1 MGSGIATVKGYAI
14 MATQDNTSARG
25 SQASAVPDT
34 DTQTRDLLILGGG
47 LVGMT
52 LALAAAKQ
60 GLSSHVVD
68 RADPADLTAEGFD
81 DRATAISTA
90 SWHLFENIGI
100 ADALEPFACPI
111 ASIAVTDQNKPGRL
125 DFTPDPGEGTLG
137 RMFPN
142 RRLRLALFE
151 AAAKEPLINWV
162 AKAEIARRERSEF
175 GVAVVLDDQNGAR
188 KLKGRL
194 MVGAEGRQSPTRE
207 EAGITIAKWDYHH
220 RAVIAGL
227 AHEKPHGNV
236 AWEIFYPPGPFALL
250 PLGDDADGTHRS
262 SLVWT
267 VSEADGNAVV
277 KLGERAFIAEV
288 QKRMGDVLGKV
299 TGVGPRSSWPLGFH
313 HTAKIT
319 GERLALVG
327 DAAHGIHPIAG
338 QGLNL
343 GLRDVGTLAE
353 VLADGARL
361 GLDPGDAQLLKRY
374 ENWRGLDS
382 FMVALATD
390 GLTRLFGV
398 PGTAASAVRRLGMSA
413 VQRTP
418 ALKGFFM
425 DEARGVSGN
434 LPDLLR
440 A

>member
-1 MGSGIATVKGYAI
+1 M
-14 MATQDNTSARG
+14 NTS
-25 SQASAVPDT
+25 DT
-34 DTQTRDLLILGGG
+34 ETRDSETRDLLILGGG

-60 GLSSHVVD
+60 GMTSHVID

-90 SWHLFENIGI
+90 SWHLFRNIGI
-100 ADALEPFACPI
+100 ADGLEPFACDI

-125 DFTPDPGEGTLG
+125 DFTPEPHEGTLG

-151 AAAKEPLINWV
+151 AAKDEPLINWV
-162 AKAEIARRERSEF
+162 SKAEVTERQRSDL
-175 GVAVVLDDQNGAR
+175 GVAAILADGR

-194 MVGAEGRQSPTRE
+194 MVAAEGRQSPTRD
-207 EAGITIAKWDYHH
+207 EAGITIAKWDYKH
-220 RAVIAGL
+220 RAIIAGL
-227 AHEKPHGNV
+227 THSKPHDNV
-236 AWEIFYPPGPFALL
+236 AWEIFYPAGPFALL
-250 PLGDDADGTHRS
+250 PMNDDPAGTHRS

-267 VSEADGNAVV
+267 VSEADGAGVM
-277 KLGERAFIAEV
+277 KLSDRAFMAEV
-288 QKRMGDVLGKV
+288 QKRMGGVLGDV
-299 TGVGPRSSWPLGFH
+299 TSVGARSSFPLGFH

-319 GERLALVG
+319 DTRLALIG
-327 DAAHGIHPIAG
+327 DAGHGIHPIAG

-343 GLRDVGTLAE
+343 GLRDVGALVE
-353 VLADGARL
+353 VLIEGARI
-361 GLDPGDAQLLKRY
+361 GLDPGDPELLKRY
-374 ENWRGLDS
+374 ETWRGLDS

-398 PGTAASAVRRLGMSA
+398 PGKTASAVRRLGMSA

-418 ALKGFFM
+418 VLKSFFM
-425 DEARGVSGN
+425 DEARGVSGD
-434 LPDLLR
+434 LPELLK

>member
-1 MGSGIATVKGYAI
+1 MTAT
-14 MATQDNTSARG
+14 TDN
-25 SQASAVPDT
+25 P
-34 DTQTRDLLILGGG
+34 RDLLILGGG

-52 LALAAAKQ
+52 LALAAAKK

-68 RADPADLTAEGFD
+68 RADPAELTAEGFD

-90 SWHLFENIGI
+90 SWHLFSNIGI
-100 ADALEPFACPI
+100 ADGLAPFACDI
-111 ASIAVTDQNKPGRL
+111 AAIAVTDQNKPGRL
-125 DFTPDPGEGTLG
+125 DFVPGPDDGTLG

-142 RRLRLALFE
+142 SRLRLALFE
-151 AAAKEPLINWV
+151 AAAREPLINWV
-162 AKAEIARRERSEF
+162 AKAEVAERQRSEY
-175 GVAVVLDDQNGAR
+175 GVAAVLADGQ

-194 MVGAEGRQSPTRE
+194 MIAAEGRQSPTRDA
-207 EAGITIAKWDYHH
+207 AGITIARWDYRH
-220 RAVIAGL
+220 RAIIAGL
-227 AHEKPHGNV
+227 THAKPHDHV
-236 AWEIFYPPGPFALL
+236 AWEIFYPAGPFALL
-250 PLGDDADGTHRS
+250 PLNDDADGTHRS

-267 VSEADGNAVV
+267 VSEEDGAGVM
-277 KLGERAFIAEV
+277 KLSDRAFLAEV
-288 QKRMGDVLGKV
+288 EKRMGGVLGKV
-299 TGVGPRSSWPLGFH
+299 LSVGARSSWPLGFH

-343 GLRDVGTLAE
+343 GLRDVGTLVE

-361 GLDPGDAQLLKRY
+361 GLDPGDPELLKRY

-390 GLTRLFGV
+390 GLTRIFGI
-398 PGTAASAVRRLGMSA
+398 PGKAASAIRRIGMA
-413 VQRTP
+413 GIQRTAP
-418 ALKGFFM
+418 LKGWFM
-425 DEARGVSGN
+425 DEARGVSGD
-434 LPDLLR
+434 LPALLK

>member
-1 MGSGIATVKGYAI
+1 MNAETE
-14 MATQDNTSARG
+14 
-25 SQASAVPDT
+25 
-34 DTQTRDLLILGGG
+34 TRDLLILGGG
-47 LVGMT
+47 LVGMA

-60 GLSSHVVD
+60 GLTSHVVD
-68 RADPADLTAEGFD
+68 RADPAELTAEGFD

-90 SWHLFENIGI
+90 SWHLFRNIGI
-100 ADALEPFACPI
+100 AENLEPFACDI
-111 ASIAVTDQNKPGRL
+111 ASIAVTDQNKPSRL
-125 DFTPDPGEGTLG
+125 DFTPEPHEGTLG

-151 AAAKEPLINWV
+151 AAAGEPLIHWV
-162 AKAEIARRERSEF
+162 SKAEIISRQRSEF
-175 GVAVVLDDQNGAR
+175 GVAAVLADGR

-194 MVGAEGRQSPTRE
+194 MVAAEGRGSPTRE
-207 EAGITIAKWDYHH
+207 QAGFTLAHWDYQH

-227 AHEKPHGNV
+227 THSKPHENV
-236 AWEIFYPPGPFALL
+236 AWEIFYPAGPFALL
-250 PLGDDADGTHRS
+250 PMNDDADGTHRS

-267 VSEADGNAVV
+267 VSEEDGRAVT
-277 KLGERAFIAEV
+277 KLGDRAFLAEV
-288 QKRMGDVLGKV
+288 QKRMGDILGEV
-299 TGVGPRSSWPLGFH
+299 TSVGARSSWPLGFH

-319 GERLALVG
+319 DTRLALVG

-343 GLRDVGTLAE
+343 GLRDVGALVE
-353 VLADGARL
+353 VLSDGMRI

-382 FMVALATD
+382 FMVSLATD

-398 PGTAASAVRRLGMSA
+398 PGKTASIVRRLGMSA

-418 ALKGFFM
+418 LLKTWFM
-425 DEARGVSGN
+425 DEARGVSGD
-434 LPDLLR
+434 LPELLK

>member
-1 MGSGIATVKGYAI
+1 MSNAATNNA
-14 MATQDNTSARG
+14 
-25 SQASAVPDT
+25 

-52 LALAAAKQ
+52 LALAAARQ
-60 GLSSHVVD
+60 GISSHVID
-68 RADPADLTAEGFD
+68 RADPAELTAPGFD

-90 SWHLFENIGI
+90 SWHLFTNIGI
-100 ADALEPFACPI
+100 ADGLEEFACDI
-111 ASIAVTDQNKPGRL
+111 ASIAVTDQNKPGKL
-125 DFTPDPGEGTLG
+125 DFTPSADEGTLG

-142 RRLRLALFE
+142 RRLRLAMFE
-151 AAAKEPLINWV
+151 AAAKEPLINW
-162 AKAEIARRERSEF
+162 ASKAEITERQRNEF
-175 GVAVVLDDQNGAR
+175 GVAAVLQDGR
-188 KLKGRL
+188 TLKGRL
-194 MVGAEGRQSPTRE
+194 MVAAEGRGSPTRE
-207 EAGITIAKWDYHH
+207 SAGITIAKWDYKH

-227 AHEKPHGNV
+227 THSKPHDNV
-236 AWEIFYPPGPFALL
+236 AWEIFYPAGPFALL
-250 PLGDDADGTHRS
+250 PMRDDADGTHRS

-267 VSEADGNAVV
+267 VSEEDGKAVT
-277 KLGERAFIAEV
+277 KLGDRAFLAEL
-288 QKRMGDVLGKV
+288 QKRMGDILGEV
-299 TGVGPRSSWPLGFH
+299 TSVGVRSSWPLGFH

-319 GERLALVG
+319 SERLALIG

-343 GLRDVGTLAE
+343 GLRDAAALIEVIAE
-353 VLADGARL
+353 GARI
-361 GLDPGDAQLLKRY
+361 GLDPGDANLLKRY

-398 PGTAASAVRRLGMSA
+398 PGKTASAVRRFGMGA

-418 ALKGFFM
+418 LLKTFFM
-425 DEARGVSGN
+425 DEARGVSGA
-434 LPDLLR
+434 LPELLR

>member
-1 MGSGIATVKGYAI
+1 V
-14 MATQDNTSARG
+14 TQNAND
-25 SQASAVPDT
+25 
-34 DTQTRDLLILGGG
+34 TRDLVILGGG

-52 LALAAAKQ
+52 LALAAAKK
-60 GLSSHVVD
+60 GLSSHVID
-68 RADPADLTAEGFD
+68 RADPAELTAEGFD

-100 ADALEPFACPI
+100 AAGLEQFACDI

-125 DFTPDPGEGTLG
+125 DFQPGEGGGTLG

-151 AAAKEPLINWV
+151 AAAQEPLINWI
-162 AKAEIARRERSEF
+162 AKAHVTERQRSEY
-175 GVAVVLDDQNGAR
+175 GVAAVLADGQ

-194 MVGAEGRQSPTRE
+194 MIAAEGRQSPTRDQ
-207 EAGITIAKWDYHH
+207 AGIAIAKWDYKH
-220 RAVIAGL
+220 RAIIAGL
-227 AHEKPHGNV
+227 THEKPHGNV
-236 AWEIFYPPGPFALL
+236 AWEIFYPAGPFALL
-250 PLGDDADGTHRS
+250 PLNDDADGTHRS

-267 VSEADGNAVV
+267 VSEADGAGVM
-277 KLGERAFIAEV
+277 KLGDRAFLAEV
-288 QKRMGDVLGKV
+288 EKRMGGVLGKV
-299 TGVGPRSSWPLGFH
+299 KTVGHRSSWPLGFH

-319 GERLALVG
+319 GERLALIG
-327 DAAHGIHPIAG
+327 DSAHGIHPIAG

-343 GLRDVGTLAE
+343 GLRDVGALVE

-361 GLDPGDAQLLKRY
+361 GLDPGDPELLKRY
-374 ENWRGLDS
+374 ETWRGLDS

-398 PGTAASAVRRLGMSA
+398 PGKAASAVRRLGMAA

-418 ALKGFFM
+418 MLKDFFM
-425 DEARGVSGN
+425 DEARGVSGD
-434 LPDLLR
+434 LPEILR

>member
-1 MGSGIATVKGYAI
+1 MSNPETE
-14 MATQDNTSARG
+14 
-25 SQASAVPDT
+25 
-34 DTQTRDLLILGGG
+34 TRDLLILGGG

-52 LALAAAKQ
+52 LALAAARK
-60 GLSSHVVD
+60 GMSSHVID
-68 RADPADLTAEGFD
+68 RADPAELTQEGFD

-90 SWHLFENIGI
+90 SWHLFRNIGI
-100 ADALEPFACPI
+100 AEGLEKFACDI

-125 DFTPDPGEGTLG
+125 DFQPEEHEGTLG

-151 AAAKEPLINWV
+151 AAAEEPLIHWV
-162 AKAEIARRERSEF
+162 SKAEITERQRSEF
-175 GVAVVLDDQNGAR
+175 GAAAVLADGR

-194 MVGAEGRQSPTRE
+194 MVAAEGRGSPTRE
-207 EAGITIAKWDYHH
+207 EAGITIAKWDYKH
-220 RAVIAGL
+220 RAIIAGL
-227 AHEKPHGNV
+227 THSKPHDNV

-250 PLGDDADGTHRS
+250 PMNDDADGTHRS

-267 VSEADGNAVV
+267 VSEEDGNGVM
-277 KLGERAFIAEV
+277 KLGDRAFLAEV
-288 QKRMGDVLGKV
+288 QKRMGEILGTV
-299 TGVGPRSSWPLGFH
+299 QSVGARSSWPLGFH

-319 GERLALVG
+319 GERLALIG

-343 GLRDVGTLAE
+343 GLRDAAALVE
-353 VLADGARL
+353 VLADGARI

-398 PGTAASAVRRLGMSA
+398 PGKTASAVRRLGMSA
-413 VQRTP
+413 VQRTGP
-418 ALKGFFM
+418 LKTFFM
-425 DEARGVSGN
+425 DEARGVSGD
-434 LPDLLR
+434 LPELLK

>member
-1 MGSGIATVKGYAI
+1 
-14 MATQDNTSARG
+14 MA
-25 SQASAVPDT
+25 QADSE
-34 DTQTRDLLILGGG
+34 TRDLLILGGG
-47 LVGMT
+47 LVGMA

-60 GLSSHVVD
+60 GISSHVID
-68 RADPADLTAEGFD
+68 RADPAELTREGFD

-90 SWHLFENIGI
+90 SWHLFTNIGI
-100 ADALEPFACPI
+100 ADYLEPFACDI
-111 ASIAVTDQNKPGRL
+111 SSIAVTDQNKPGRI
-125 DFTPDPGEGTLG
+125 DFTPEPHEGTLG

-151 AAAKEPLINWV
+151 AAAEEPLINWV
-162 AKAEIARRERSEF
+162 SKAEIVERQRSEF
-175 GVAVVLDDQNGAR
+175 GVAAVLHDGR

-194 MVGAEGRQSPTRE
+194 MVAAEGRQSPTRD
-207 EAGITIAKWDYHH
+207 EAGITIAKWDYKH

-227 AHEKPHGNV
+227 THTKPHDNV
-236 AWEIFYPPGPFALL
+236 AWEIFYPAGPFALL
-250 PLGDDADGTHRS
+250 PMNDDPDGTHRC

-267 VSEADGNAVV
+267 VSEEDGKAVT
-277 KLGERAFIAEV
+277 KLGDRAFLAEV
-288 QKRMGDVLGKV
+288 QKRMGDILGEI
-299 TGVGPRSSWPLGFH
+299 TSVGPRSSWPLGFH

-319 GERLALVG
+319 AERLVLIG
-327 DAAHGIHPIAG
+327 DSAHGLHPIAG

-343 GLRDVGTLAE
+343 GLRDVGALVE

-390 GLTRLFGV
+390 GLTWLFGV
-398 PGTAASAVRRLGMSA
+398 PGKTASAVRRLGMSA

-418 ALKGFFM
+418 MLKTFFM
-425 DEARGVSGN
+425 DEARGISGD
-434 LPDLLR
+434 LPELLK